1 MRDKP
6 NPASCMSLVA
16 LVDLAGL
23 EIHSP
28 EDLAVHVRHDVVF
41 HNLLDF
47 PGVQVDILDRLQV
60 GSQVDTANP
69 VGKEGT
75 ECLDTQGGMI
85 LCSK

>member
-28 EDLAVHVRHDVVF
+28 EDLAVQVRHDVVF